1 MQEKITKFYSNL
13 IFFNLEIN
21 KLSDSK
27 IKTILKDKKFVDI
40 TGKTIGKGFAGV
52 MKRHNFSGLRA
63 SHGVS
68 ISHRSHGS
76 TGNSQDPGRVFKGKK
91 MSGHMGASKV
101 TVRNLEVVVADVDK
115 GVIFLKGAVPGHR
128 NSLVSI
134 NKVSS
139 YNGGSK

>member
-1 MQEKITKFYSNL
+1 MTEIFEENEKIKVSGTTK
-13 IFFNLEIN
+13 
-21 KLSDSK
+21 
-27 IKTILKDKKFVDI
+27 
-40 TGKTIGKGFAGV
+40 GRG
-52 MKRHNFSGLRA
+52 FSGGVRRYGFKGGPKTHGQSDRHRA
-63 SHGVS
+63 P
-68 ISHRSHGS
+68 GS
-76 TGNSQDPGRVFKGKK
+76 VGAGSSPGRVFKGKK

-115 GVIFLKGAVPGHR
+115 GVIFLKGAVAGHR